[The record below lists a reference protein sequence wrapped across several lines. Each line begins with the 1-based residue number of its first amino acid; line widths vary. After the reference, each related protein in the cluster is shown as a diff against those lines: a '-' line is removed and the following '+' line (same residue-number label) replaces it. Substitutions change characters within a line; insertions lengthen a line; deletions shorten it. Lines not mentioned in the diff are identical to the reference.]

1 MNGIGPSLPLTVD
14 DVDGHFSLIKTI
26 PDEVQQNLI
35 HIIMTNPGERT
46 MDGNFGVGMRKFL
59 FEQMVPQTTSRI
71 ESRIRSQVKRYMSF
85 VNIEEIL
92 FNLNE
97 SKNLLGIRIVYNV
110 PNVVKDAVIIL
121 DFTQHF
127 I

>member
-14 DVDGHFSLIKTI
+14 DVDGHFSLIKSI

-59 FEQMVPQTTSRI
+59 FEQMVPQTTARI
-71 ESRIRSQVKRYMSF
+71 ESKIRSQVSRYMPF
-85 VNIEEIL
+85 VNIDKVL

-97 SKNLLGIRIVYNV
+97 YENLLGIKIVYNV
-110 PNVVKDAVIIL
+110 PNVANNAVIIL

-127 I
+127 V